1 MHSVHRCYDD
11 DEKID
16 ATAEVKRCPQVGLG
30 KTHCRVQR
38 WLSDVRGAWEDARQG
53 RYGEHLRGSRAR
65 SARRVDRVKFRVD
78 RDVFADA
85 VAWTAR
91 SIPTRPGTVPQL
103 SGIMLGTTSD
113 GLALS
118 GFDYE
123 TSAEVTASAE
133 VADEGQVLVS
143 GRLLADI
150 ARALPHQPVEVSL
163 DGSRLGLT
171 CGSSRFS
178 LQTMPVEDYPAL
190 PEMPPVVGSIES
202 DAFTTAVTQAVT
214 AAGRDDML
222 PVLTGVK
229 LEIDGSRLSL
239 LATDR
244 FRLSL
249 RELDWSPDQPDL
261 ATFAL
266 VPARV
271 LSDTAKS
278 LSPGSQ
284 LKIAMAS
291 DGGSSDGLIGFAA
304 ETPSGR
310 RLTTTR
316 LIEGAFPNVRQ
327 LFPNA
332 TDITARVEVST
343 LIEAVKRVSLV
354 AGRNTP
360 IRLTFADASVTLEA
374 GNGEE
379 AQASES
385 LEAALSG
392 DSMTIGFN
400 PSYLLDGLGAIPSAY
415 VHVAMTEPGRPAA
428 FASLADL
435 DADPD
440 LAFRYLLMPLRMQG

>member
-1 MHSVHRCYDD
+1 
-11 DEKID
+11 
-16 ATAEVKRCPQVGLG
+16 
-30 KTHCRVQR
+30 
-38 WLSDVRGAWEDARQG
+38 
-53 RYGEHLRGSRAR
+53 
-65 SARRVDRVKFRVD
+65 VKFRVE

-103 SGIMLGTTSD
+103 SGILLQTSSD
-113 GLALS
+113 GLVMS

-123 TSAEVTASAE
+123 TSAQVTTAAE
-133 VADEGQVLVS
+133 VADDGQALVS

-150 ARALPHQPVEVSL
+150 ARSLPHRPVEVTL
-163 DGSRLGLT
+163 DGAKVSLT

-178 LQTMPVEDYPAL
+178 LQTMPVEDYPAR
-190 PEMPPVVGSIES
+190 PEMPPTVGTIDS
-202 DAFTTAVTQAVT
+202 DLFTAAVTQAVT

-229 LEIDGSRLSL
+229 IEISGPRLSL

-249 RELDWSPDQPDL
+249 RELTWSPDQPDL
-261 ATFAL
+261 EAAAL

-278 LSPGSQ
+278 LAAGSQ
-284 LKIAMAS
+284 LTLALAQ
-291 DGGSSDGLIGFAA
+291 DAGAGDGLIGFVA
-304 ETPSGR
+304 ETSGGR

-327 LFPNA
+327 LFPSA
-332 TDITARVEVST
+332 TDISARVEVAT
-343 LIEAVKRVSLV
+343 LIDAVKRVSLV

-360 IRLTFADASVTLEA
+360 IRLTFSDSMLTLEA

-392 DSMTIGFN
+392 DGMTIGFN
-400 PSYLLDGLGAIPSAY
+400 PSYLLDGLSAIPGSHA
-415 VHVAMTEPGRPAA
+415 HIAMTEPSRPAA
-428 FASLADL
+428 FASLTEPDGAPDL
-435 DADPD
+435 D
-440 LAFRYLLMPLRMQG
+440 FRYLLMPLRMQG

>member
-1 MHSVHRCYDD
+1 
-11 DEKID
+11 
-16 ATAEVKRCPQVGLG
+16 
-30 KTHCRVQR
+30 
-38 WLSDVRGAWEDARQG
+38 
-53 RYGEHLRGSRAR
+53 
-65 SARRVDRVKFRVD
+65 VKFRVE
-78 RDVFADA
+78 RDVLADA

-91 SIPTRPGTVPQL
+91 SIPTRPGTLPQL
-103 SGIMLGTTSD
+103 SGILVSTGTD
-113 GLALS
+113 GLQLS

-123 TSAEVTASAE
+123 TSAQVTIPAD

-150 ARALPHQPVEVSL
+150 ARALPRRPVDVAL
-163 DGSRLGLT
+163 DGAKLSLT

-190 PEMPPVVGSIES
+190 PEMPAVIGTV
-202 DAFTTAVTQAVT
+202 DTNAFASAVAQAVT

-229 LEIDGSRLSL
+229 LEIEGTTLSL

-249 RELDWSPDQPDL
+249 RELEWRPLQPDL
-261 ATFAL
+261 SVSAL

-278 LSPGSQ
+278 LSADAELSIALGAPG
-284 LKIAMAS
+284 A
-291 DGGSSDGLIGFAA
+291 GEGLIGFESVTAG
-304 ETPSGR
+304 SQR
-310 RLTTTR
+310 RTTTR

-327 LFPNA
+327 LFPNSSEISAQVEAA
-332 TDITARVEVST
+332 TLMDS
-343 LIEAVKRVSLV
+343 VKRVSLV

-360 IRLTFADASVTLEA
+360 IRLGFTDGAVTLEA

-385 LEAALSG
+385 LESTLVG
-392 DSMTIGFN
+392 DDISIGFN
-400 PSYLLDGLGAIPSAY
+400 PAYLLDGLGAINGTH
-415 VHVAMTEPGRPAA
+415 VHISMTQPARPAS
-428 FASLADL
+428 FASLEGPDGE
-435 DADPD
+435 PD
-440 LAFRYLLMPLRMQG
+440 LKFRYLLMPLRMQG

>member
-1 MHSVHRCYDD
+1 
-11 DEKID
+11 
-16 ATAEVKRCPQVGLG
+16 
-30 KTHCRVQR
+30 
-38 WLSDVRGAWEDARQG
+38 
-53 RYGEHLRGSRAR
+53 
-65 SARRVDRVKFRVD
+65 VKFRVE
-78 RDVFADA
+78 RDVLAEA

-91 SIPTRPGTVPQL
+91 SIPSRPGTLPQL
-103 SGIMLGTTSD
+103 SGIKVSTGQH
-113 GLALS
+113 GLSLS

-123 TSAEVTASAE
+123 TSAQVTIPAD
-133 VADEGQVLVS
+133 VADDGDVLVS

-150 ARALPHQPVEVSL
+150 ARALPDKPVDVSL
-163 DGSRLGLT
+163 DGAKLGVT

-190 PEMPPVVGSIES
+190 PDMPEVAGTV
-202 DAFTTAVTQAVT
+202 DADVFAAAVSQAVT

-229 LEIDGSRLSL
+229 LEIDGSKLSL

-249 RELDWSPDQPDL
+249 RELEWSPVQSDM
-261 ATFAL
+261 AVNAL

-278 LSPGSQ
+278 VSSGSD
-284 LKIAMAS
+284 LTIALAT
-291 DGGSSDGLIGFAA
+291 GGADGLIGFQSVAA
-304 ETPSGR
+304 GGER
-310 RLTTTR
+310 RTTTR

-327 LFPNA
+327 LFPA
-332 TDITARVEVST
+332 TSEITAQVEAAG
-343 LIEAVKRVSLV
+343 LIDAVKRVSLV

-360 IRLTFADASVTLEA
+360 IRLGFSDGMVTLEA

-385 LEAALSG
+385 LEASLTG
-392 DSMTIGFN
+392 DDISIGFN
-400 PSYLLDGLGAIPSAY
+400 PSYLLDGLQAIGGTH
-415 VHVAMTEPGRPAA
+415 VHVAMTQPARPAA
-428 FASLADL
+428 FTSMASAD
-435 DADPD
+435 AQPD

>member
-1 MHSVHRCYDD
+1 
-11 DEKID
+11 
-16 ATAEVKRCPQVGLG
+16 
-30 KTHCRVQR
+30 
-38 WLSDVRGAWEDARQG
+38 
-53 RYGEHLRGSRAR
+53 
-65 SARRVDRVKFRVD
+65 VKFRVD
-78 RDVFADA
+78 RDVLAEA

-91 SIPTRPGTVPQL
+91 SIPTRPGTLPQL
-103 SGIMLGTTSD
+103 SGILVRTTQQ
-113 GLALS
+113 GLSLS

-123 TSAEVTASAE
+123 TSAQVTIPAD
-133 VADEGQVLVS
+133 VADEGEVLVS

-150 ARALPHQPVEVSL
+150 TRALPAKPVDVSL
-163 DGSRLGLT
+163 DGAKLAVT

-190 PEMPPVVGSIES
+190 PEMPEVAGTV
-202 DAFTTAVTQAVT
+202 DAETFAAAVAQAVT

-229 LEIDGSRLSL
+229 LEIDGSTLSL

-249 RELDWSPDQPDL
+249 RELEWNPTQPDL
-261 ATFAL
+261 SVSAL

-278 LSPGSQ
+278 LAAGTQ
-284 LKIAMAS
+284 LTIALS
-291 DGGSSDGLIGFAA
+291 TSGGEGLIGFESEAA
-304 ETPSGR
+304 GGHR
-310 RLTTTR
+310 RTTTR

-327 LFPNA
+327 LFPSTA
-332 TDITARVEVST
+332 DITAQVDVAA
-343 LIEAVKRVSLV
+343 LIDSVKRVSLV

-360 IRLTFADASVTLEA
+360 IRLGFADGVVTLEA

-385 LEAALSG
+385 LEANLTGEDIS
-392 DSMTIGFN
+392 IGFN
-400 PSYLLDGLGAIPSAY
+400 PSYLLDGLGAIGGSH
-415 VHVAMTEPGRPAA
+415 VHVLMTQPARPAA
-428 FASLADL
+428 FASLPGPEAQ
-435 DADPD
+435 PD

>member
-1 MHSVHRCYDD
+1 M
-11 DEKID
+11 
-16 ATAEVKRCPQVGLG
+16 
-30 KTHCRVQR
+30 
-38 WLSDVRGAWEDARQG
+38 
-53 RYGEHLRGSRAR
+53 
-65 SARRVDRVKFRVD
+65 KFRVE

-103 SGIMLGTTSD
+103 SGIMLSTTAD
-113 GLALS
+113 GLAMS

-123 TSAEVTASAE
+123 TSAEVSTPAQ
-133 VADEGQVLVS
+133 VADDGNVLVS

-150 ARALPHQPVEVSL
+150 ARALPHQPVDVAL
-163 DGSRLGLT
+163 DGSKVALT

-190 PEMPPVVGSIES
+190 PEMPSTVGSIDS
-202 DAFTTAVTQAVT
+202 DVFTTAVTQAVT

-229 LEIDGSRLSL
+229 IEIDGGRLSL

-249 RELDWSPDQPDL
+249 RELTWNPDQPDIE
-261 ATFAL
+261 ASAL

-278 LSPGSQ
+278 LATGSRVQ
-284 LKIAMAS
+284 IALGT
-291 DGGSSDGLIGFAA
+291 DGSSDGLIGFAA
-304 ETPSGR
+304 ESASGR

-332 TDITARVEVST
+332 TEVSAR
-343 LIEAVKRVSLV
+343 LEVSGFIEGVKRVSLV

-360 IRLTFADASVTLEA
+360 IRLTFTDSMVTLEA

-385 LEAALSG
+385 LETALSG
-392 DSMTIGFN
+392 AGMTIGFN
-400 PSYLLDGLGAIPSAY
+400 PSYLLDGLGAIPGSH
-415 VHVAMTEPGRPAA
+415 VHVSMTEPGRPAA
-428 FASLADL
+428 FASLSDIDAEPDL
-435 DADPD
+435 D
-440 LAFRYLLMPLRMQG
+440 FRYLLMPLRMQG

>member
-1 MHSVHRCYDD
+1 M
-11 DEKID
+11 
-16 ATAEVKRCPQVGLG
+16 
-30 KTHCRVQR
+30 
-38 WLSDVRGAWEDARQG
+38 
-53 RYGEHLRGSRAR
+53 
-65 SARRVDRVKFRVD
+65 KFRVE

-103 SGIMLGTTSD
+103 SGIMIETSHECVVMR
-113 GLALS
+113 

-123 TSAEVTASAE
+123 TSAEVTTSAE
-133 VADEGQVLVS
+133 VADEGKVLVS

-150 ARALPHQPVEVSL
+150 ARALPNRPIEIAL
-163 DGSRLGLT
+163 DGSKVSLA

-190 PEMPPVVGSIES
+190 PEMPATVGSIDS
-202 DAFTTAVTQAVT
+202 DAFAVAVTQAVT

-229 LEIDGSRLSL
+229 IEIDGGRLSL

-249 RELDWSPDQPDL
+249 RELTWRPDQADL
-261 ATFAL
+261 ELNAL

-278 LSPGSQ
+278 LSAGSE
-284 LKIAMAS
+284 LKLALAV
-291 DGGSSDGLIGFAA
+291 DKGAGDGLIGFSA
-304 ETPSGR
+304 ETSTGR

-332 TDITARVEVST
+332 TDITARVEVAV

-360 IRLTFADASVTLEA
+360 IRLTFSDGMVTLEA

-385 LEAALSG
+385 LEVALSG
-392 DSMTIGFN
+392 DGMTIGFN
-400 PSYLLDGLGAIPSAY
+400 PSYLLDGLSAIPGTHA
-415 VHVAMTEPGRPAA
+415 HIAMTEPGRPAA
-428 FASLADL
+428 FASLPTADGEPDL
-435 DADPD
+435 D
-440 LAFRYLLMPLRMQG
+440 FRYLLMPLRMQS

>member
-1 MHSVHRCYDD
+1 M
-11 DEKID
+11 
-16 ATAEVKRCPQVGLG
+16 
-30 KTHCRVQR
+30 
-38 WLSDVRGAWEDARQG
+38 
-53 RYGEHLRGSRAR
+53 
-65 SARRVDRVKFRVD
+65 KFRVD
-78 RDVFADA
+78 RDVLAEA

-91 SIPTRPGTVPQL
+91 SIPTRPGTLPQL
-103 SGIMLGTTSD
+103 SGILVRTTQS
-113 GLALS
+113 GLSLS

-123 TSAEVTASAE
+123 TSAQVTIPAD
-133 VADEGQVLVS
+133 VADEGEVLVS

-150 ARALPHQPVEVSL
+150 ARALPAKPVDVSL
-163 DGSRLGLT
+163 DGAKLAVT

-190 PEMPPVVGSIES
+190 PEMPEVAGTV
-202 DAFTTAVTQAVT
+202 DAETFAAAVAQAVT

-229 LEIDGSRLSL
+229 LEIDGSTLSL

-249 RELDWSPDQPDL
+249 RELEWTPTQSDL
-261 ATFAL
+261 SVSAL

-278 LSPGSQ
+278 LAAGTQ
-284 LKIAMAS
+284 LTIALS
-291 DGGSSDGLIGFAA
+291 TSGGEGLIGFESEA
-304 ETPSGR
+304 GGGHR
-310 RLTTTR
+310 RTTTR

-327 LFPNA
+327 LFPSTA
-332 TDITARVEVST
+332 DITAQVDVAA
-343 LIEAVKRVSLV
+343 LIDSVKRVSLV

-360 IRLTFADASVTLEA
+360 IRLGFADGVVTLEA

-385 LEAALSG
+385 LEATLTGEDIS
-392 DSMTIGFN
+392 IGFN
-400 PSYLLDGLGAIPSAY
+400 PSYLLDGLGAIGGSH
-415 VHVAMTEPGRPAA
+415 VHVLMTQPARPAA
-428 FASLADL
+428 FASLAGPE
-435 DADPD
+435 AQPD

>member
-1 MHSVHRCYDD
+1 
-11 DEKID
+11 
-16 ATAEVKRCPQVGLG
+16 
-30 KTHCRVQR
+30 
-38 WLSDVRGAWEDARQG
+38 
-53 RYGEHLRGSRAR
+53 
-65 SARRVDRVKFRVD
+65 VKFRVD
-78 RDVFADA
+78 RDVLAEA

-91 SIPTRPGTVPQL
+91 SIPNRPGTLPQL
-103 SGIMLGTTSD
+103 SGIKVSTGQD
-113 GLALS
+113 GLSLS

-123 TSAEVTASAE
+123 TSAQVTIPAD
-133 VADEGQVLVS
+133 VADDGEVLVS

-150 ARALPHQPVEVSL
+150 ARALPDKPVDVAL
-163 DGSRLGLT
+163 DGAKLGVT

-190 PEMPPVVGSIES
+190 PEMPEVAGTVDG
-202 DAFTTAVTQAVT
+202 DLFATAVGQAVT

-229 LEIDGSRLSL
+229 VEIDGSTLSL

-249 RELDWSPDQPDL
+249 RELEWSPVQSDL
-261 ATFAL
+261 GVSAL

-278 LSPGSQ
+278 LTAGSQ
-284 LKIAMAS
+284 LTIALATA
-291 DGGSSDGLIGFAA
+291 GGEGLIGFVSEAA
-304 ETPSGR
+304 GGQR
-310 RLTTTR
+310 RTTTR

-327 LFPNA
+327 LFPA
-332 TDITARVEVST
+332 TSEITAQLEVAA
-343 LIEAVKRVSLV
+343 LIDAVKRVSLV

-360 IRLTFADASVTLEA
+360 IRLGFSDGLVTLEA

-385 LEAALSG
+385 LEAALTGEDIS
-392 DSMTIGFN
+392 IGFN
-400 PSYLLDGLGAIPSAY
+400 PSYLLDGLGAIGGSH
-415 VHVAMTEPGRPAA
+415 VHVAMTQPARPAA
-428 FASLADL
+428 FTSMAGAD
-435 DADPD
+435 AQPD

>member
-1 MHSVHRCYDD
+1 
-11 DEKID
+11 
-16 ATAEVKRCPQVGLG
+16 
-30 KTHCRVQR
+30 
-38 WLSDVRGAWEDARQG
+38 
-53 RYGEHLRGSRAR
+53 
-65 SARRVDRVKFRVD
+65 VKFRVD
-78 RDVFADA
+78 RDVLAEA

-91 SIPTRPGTVPQL
+91 SIPNRPGTLPQL
-103 SGIMLGTTSD
+103 SGIKVSTGQH
-113 GLALS
+113 GLSLS

-123 TSAEVTASAE
+123 TSAQVTIPAD
-133 VADEGQVLVS
+133 VADDGEVLVS

-150 ARALPHQPVEVSL
+150 ARALPDKPVDVAL
-163 DGSRLGLT
+163 DGAKLGVT

-190 PEMPPVVGSIES
+190 PEMPEVAGTVDG
-202 DAFTTAVTQAVT
+202 DLFATAVGQAVT

-229 LEIDGSRLSL
+229 VEIDGSTLSL

-249 RELDWSPDQPDL
+249 RELEWSPVQSDL
-261 ATFAL
+261 SVSAL

-278 LSPGSQ
+278 LTAGSQ
-284 LKIAMAS
+284 LTIALATA
-291 DGGSSDGLIGFAA
+291 GGEGLIGFVSEA
-304 ETPSGR
+304 SGGQR
-310 RLTTTR
+310 RTTTR

-327 LFPNA
+327 LFPA
-332 TDITARVEVST
+332 TSEITAQLEVAA
-343 LIEAVKRVSLV
+343 LIDAVKRVSLV

-360 IRLTFADASVTLEA
+360 IRLGFSDGMVTLEA

-385 LEAALSG
+385 LEAALTGEDIS
-392 DSMTIGFN
+392 IGFN
-400 PSYLLDGLGAIPSAY
+400 PSYLLDGLGAIGGSH
-415 VHVAMTEPGRPAA
+415 VHVAMTQPARPAA
-428 FASLADL
+428 FTSMAGAD
-435 DADPD
+435 AQPD

>member
-1 MHSVHRCYDD
+1 
-11 DEKID
+11 
-16 ATAEVKRCPQVGLG
+16 
-30 KTHCRVQR
+30 
-38 WLSDVRGAWEDARQG
+38 
-53 RYGEHLRGSRAR
+53 
-65 SARRVDRVKFRVD
+65 VKFRVE

-91 SIPTRPGTVPQL
+91 SIPNRPGTVPQL
-103 SGIMLGTTSD
+103 SGIMLATTST
-113 GLALS
+113 GLAMS

-123 TSAEVTASAE
+123 TSAEVTVAAD

-150 ARALPHQPVEVSL
+150 ARALPHQPVEVTL
-163 DGSRLGLT
+163 DGSRLGLV

-190 PEMPPVVGSIES
+190 PSMPQTIGTVES
-202 DAFTTAVTQAVT
+202 EQFTSAVAQAVT

-229 LEIDGSRLSL
+229 LEIEGDRLAL

-249 RELDWSPDQPDL
+249 RELTWNPDQTDVS
-261 ATFAL
+261 ASAL

-271 LSDTAKS
+271 LSDTARS
-278 LSPGSQ
+278 LSAGSK
-284 LKIAMAS
+284 LMIALAT
-291 DGGSSDGLIGFAA
+291 DGGASEGLIGFAA
-304 ETPSGR
+304 ESAGGR

-316 LIEGAFPNVRQ
+316 LIEGSFPNVRQ

-332 TDITARVEVST
+332 TDISARVDVSS
-343 LIEAVKRVSLV
+343 LVEAVKRVSLV

-360 IRLTFADASVTLEA
+360 IRLTFEGSAVTLEA

-385 LEAALSG
+385 LEAMLSG
-392 DSMTIGFN
+392 ASMTIGFN
-400 PSYLLDGLGAIPSAY
+400 PSYLLDGLGAIPGSH
-415 VHVAMTEPGRPAA
+415 VHIAMTEPGRPAA
-428 FASLADL
+428 FASLTDA

-440 LAFRYLLMPLRMQG
+440 LSFRYLLMPLRMQG

>member
-1 MHSVHRCYDD
+1 M
-11 DEKID
+11 
-16 ATAEVKRCPQVGLG
+16 
-30 KTHCRVQR
+30 
-38 WLSDVRGAWEDARQG
+38 
-53 RYGEHLRGSRAR
+53 
-65 SARRVDRVKFRVD
+65 KFRVE
-78 RDVFADA
+78 RDVLAEA

-91 SIPTRPGTVPQL
+91 SIPNRPGTLPQL
-103 SGIMLGTTSD
+103 SGIKISTGQH
-113 GLALS
+113 GLSLS

-123 TSAEVTASAE
+123 TSAQVTIPAD
-133 VADEGQVLVS
+133 VADDGDILVS

-150 ARALPHQPVEVSL
+150 ARALPDKPVDVAL
-163 DGSRLGLT
+163 DGAKLAVT

-190 PEMPPVVGSIES
+190 PEMPAVAGTV
-202 DAFTTAVTQAVT
+202 DADVFTAAVNQAVT

-229 LEIDGSRLSL
+229 LEIDGSTLSL

-249 RELDWSPDQPDL
+249 RELEWSPVQSDL
-261 ATFAL
+261 SVSAL

-278 LSPGSQ
+278 LSAGSQ
-284 LKIAMAS
+284 LTIAMS
-291 DGGSSDGLIGFAA
+291 TNTGEGLIGFESEAA
-304 ETPSGR
+304 GGKR
-310 RLTTTR
+310 RTTTR

-327 LFPNA
+327 LFPA
-332 TDITARVEVST
+332 TSEITAQIDVAA
-343 LIEAVKRVSLV
+343 LIDAVKRVSLV

-360 IRLTFADASVTLEA
+360 IRLGFSDGMVTLEA

-385 LEAALSG
+385 LEAALTG
-392 DSMTIGFN
+392 DDISIGFN
-400 PSYLLDGLGAIPSAY
+400 PSYLLDGLQVIGGSH
-415 VHVAMTEPGRPAA
+415 VHVSMTQPARPAA
-428 FASLADL
+428 FASLPTAD
-435 DADPD
+435 AQPD

>member
-1 MHSVHRCYDD
+1 M
-11 DEKID
+11 
-16 ATAEVKRCPQVGLG
+16 
-30 KTHCRVQR
+30 
-38 WLSDVRGAWEDARQG
+38 
-53 RYGEHLRGSRAR
+53 
-65 SARRVDRVKFRVD
+65 KFRVE

-103 SGIMLGTTSD
+103 SGIMLQTSSD
-113 GLALS
+113 GLVMS

-123 TSAEVTASAE
+123 TSAEVTTQAE
-133 VADEGQVLVS
+133 VADDGQVLVS

-150 ARALPHQPVEVSL
+150 ARALPHRPVEVAL
-163 DGSRLGLT
+163 DGAKVSLT

-190 PEMPPVVGSIES
+190 PEMPATIGSIDS
-202 DAFTTAVTQAVT
+202 DLFMAAVTQAVT

-229 LEIDGSRLSL
+229 IEIDGGRLSL

-249 RELDWSPDQPDL
+249 RELTWRPDQPDL
-261 ATFAL
+261 EATAL

-278 LSPGSQ
+278 LTAGSE
-284 LKIAMAS
+284 LKLALAL
-291 DGGSSDGLIGFAA
+291 DQGAGDGLIGFSAQSA
-304 ETPSGR
+304 SGR

-327 LFPNA
+327 LFPNS
-332 TDITARVEVST
+332 TDITARVEVAS

-360 IRLTFADASVTLEA
+360 IRLTFSDSMLTLEA

-385 LEAALSG
+385 LEAVLSG
-392 DSMTIGFN
+392 EGMTIGFN
-400 PSYLLDGLGAIPSAY
+400 PSYLLDGLSAIPGSHA
-415 VHVAMTEPGRPAA
+415 HIAMTEPSRPAA
-428 FASLADL
+428 LASLTEPEGEPDL
-435 DADPD
+435 D
-440 LAFRYLLMPLRMQG
+440 FRYLLMPLRMQG

>member
-1 MHSVHRCYDD
+1 M
-11 DEKID
+11 
-16 ATAEVKRCPQVGLG
+16 
-30 KTHCRVQR
+30 
-38 WLSDVRGAWEDARQG
+38 
-53 RYGEHLRGSRAR
+53 
-65 SARRVDRVKFRVD
+65 KFRVE

-103 SGIMLGTTSD
+103 SGIMLQTSSD
-113 GLALS
+113 GLVMS

-123 TSAEVTASAE
+123 TSAEVTTQAE
-133 VADEGQVLVS
+133 VADDGQVLVS

-150 ARALPHQPVEVSL
+150 ARALPHRPVEVAL
-163 DGSRLGLT
+163 DGAKVSLT

-190 PEMPPVVGSIES
+190 PEMPATIGSIDS
-202 DAFTTAVTQAVT
+202 DLFMAAVTQAVT

-229 LEIDGSRLSL
+229 IEIDGGRLSL

-249 RELDWSPDQPDL
+249 RELTWRPDQPDL
-261 ATFAL
+261 EATAL

-278 LSPGSQ
+278 LTAGSE
-284 LKIAMAS
+284 LKLALAL
-291 DGGSSDGLIGFAA
+291 DQGAGDGLIGFSAQSA
-304 ETPSGR
+304 SGR

-327 LFPNA
+327 LFPNS
-332 TDITARVEVST
+332 TDITARVEVAS

-360 IRLTFADASVTLEA
+360 IRLTFSDSMLTLEA

-385 LEAALSG
+385 LEAVLSG
-392 DSMTIGFN
+392 EGMTIGF
-400 PSYLLDGLGAIPSAY
+400 SAIPGSHA
-415 VHVAMTEPGRPAA
+415 HIAMTEPSRPAA
-428 FASLADL
+428 LASLTEPEGEPDL
-435 DADPD
+435 D
-440 LAFRYLLMPLRMQG
+440 FRYLLMPLRMQG